1 MRLEGKEPCRSCCTS
16 HRSSSDMDQVLAL
29 GLWTLQLPN
38 QHKVWFEHGHPSSVQ
53 YCSDDGFSTFEL
65 LVLCSQK
72 FLMCTVSLSSSRL
85 MSTFWITSVIDLL
98 TEVQNR
104 YLIWGIQVGKRV
116 LKAQLIAEL
125 VKYIR
130 TRQYGMPGFI
140 QIQPNVTEVI

>member
-1 MRLEGKEPCRSCCTS
+1 MLTEVPHVYSKS
-16 HRSSSDMDQVLAL
+16 VLL
-29 GLWTLQLPN
+29 TID
-38 QHKVWFEHGHPSSVQ
+38 VYV
-53 YCSDDGFSTFEL
+53 
-65 LVLCSQK
+65 
-72 FLMCTVSLSSSRL
+72 
-85 MSTFWITSVIDLL
+85 WITSVIDLL